1 MRRSLLTALPL
12 ALALAAPVAADPAV
26 GLGVTFTWG
35 GGQRGD
41 TGIGLRVFSND
52 ERGKFAGAI
61 GADYLLRSQRLR
73 PNLGVAYLASKSYV
87 GMDIGFGFGGE
98 GVDVGVGLGLA
109 NTRKKAAPAAAPV
122 TPPPSFVEPVT
133 EPSPVVTAAPAAE

>member
-1 MRRSLLTALPL
+1 MRKSLLTAFPLVL
-12 ALALAAPVAADPAV
+12 ALATPVAADPTV

-52 ERGKFAGAI
+52 ERGKFVGAL
-61 GADYLLRSQRLR
+61 GVDYLLRAQRIR
-73 PNLGVAYLASKSYV
+73 PNVGVAYLASKSYV

-98 GVDVGVGLGLA
+98 GVDVGVGLGVA
-109 NTRKKAAPAAAPV
+109 NTRKKAARAAAPA
-122 TPPPSFVEPVT
+122 PAPAPAPS
-133 EPSPVVTAAPAAE
+133 SPVGPVSQ